1 MTHDQSRQ
9 SRHHAGHVGWIDF
22 AKGLTIVL
30 VVMLYANEM
39 AERTTLQQGW
49 LHHVVA
55 FAQPFRMPDFFLISG
70 LLLSFS
76 IQRDWRTFLDRKVVH
91 FAYFYLLWLTILV
104 AFEAPWIAAEAGW
117 YGVAA
122 LYLKAFVRPYG
133 VLWFIYLL
141 PIFFLSTRLL
151 QHTPGVLVWLLAATL
166 QIAGLHTGI
175 KVLDK
180 FAMYY
185 VFFYTGYLAAPQV
198 LRLADAVSARP
209 ALGLAGLGLWG
220 AAEAYLVFAGYSTL
234 PGIGLALGLL
244 GAAAVVAVSALLPKT
259 PLAMPL
265 AYCGRHSL
273 VVYVG
278 FLIPLSITHK
288 VLTHTGWITDVGWM
302 ALIGSAGGVGGA
314 LASHWLVKTTR
325 LAFLFERP
333 ERFSL
338 ARKGRSRR
346 KAPAPHAV

>member
-9 SRHHAGHVGWIDF
+9 SRHHAGHVAWIDF

-39 AERTTLQQGW
+39 AGRSAHPPGW
-49 LHHVVA
+49 LDHVVA
-55 FAQPFRMPDFFLISG
+55 FAKPFRMPDFFLLSG

-76 IQRDWRTFLDRKVVH
+76 IQRDWRAFLDRKVAH

-104 AFEAPWIAAEAGW
+104 ALEAPWIAAKAGW
-117 YGVAA
+117 DGVGA

-141 PIFFLSTRLL
+141 PVFFLATRLL
-151 QHTPGVLVWLLAATL
+151 RRAPGVLVWLLAAAL
-166 QIAGLHTGI
+166 QIAGLQTEI

-209 ALGLAGLGLWG
+209 ALGVAGLGLWG
-220 AAEAYLVFAGYSTL
+220 AAEAYLVFAGYSER
-234 PGIGLALGLL
+234 PGLGLALGLL
-244 GAAAVVAVSALLPKT
+244 GAAAVVAVSALLRKT
-259 PLAMPL
+259 PLAAPF

-278 FLIPLSITHK
+278 FLIPLTITHK
-288 VLTHTGWITDVGWM
+288 LLAYTGWVADAGWM

-314 LASHWLVKTTR
+314 LAAHWLVKGTR

-333 ERFSL
+333 ERFRL
-338 ARKGRSRR
+338 APPARPRR
-346 KAPAPHAV
+346 KAPLPEAV